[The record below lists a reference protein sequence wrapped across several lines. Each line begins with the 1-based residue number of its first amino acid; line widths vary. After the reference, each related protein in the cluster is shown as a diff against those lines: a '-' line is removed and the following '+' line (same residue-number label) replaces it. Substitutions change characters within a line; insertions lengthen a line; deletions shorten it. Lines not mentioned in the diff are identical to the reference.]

1 VIYQP
6 EEPYFAMKKG
16 TRVFDLIF
24 HQYKN
29 YPQEVCLSHKVG
41 NQWKSYSTKQMIGVS
56 SRIALGMLASGVKKG
71 DKIGLISESRPEWN
85 FVDLAC
91 QLIGAVSVPM
101 YPSLG
106 SKDYL
111 YIFKQ
116 AELDMLFVSSKDIYT
131 RVKPLKKAFPNL
143 AIFSF
148 DKLPQ
153 VAYWKQIHDLGVK
166 EDFKSL
172 KSYQS
177 AVSPSDLLTIIYTS
191 GTTGSPKGVMLT
203 HQNIVS
209 NVMAIKDIPQLNPGE
224 KALSFLPINH
234 IYERTILYSYYYV
247 GVSIFYAESMEAI
260 GDNLKEI
267 KPHTFSTVP
276 RLLEKVYDK
285 IIAKG
290 ADLGGVK
297 RGIFNWAISLGLK
310 YDPNEDQ
317 GALYNRQL
325 KTARNLVFS
334 KWQEALGGNIKSIQ
348 CGAAALQ
355 ARLMRVFWAAEIR
368 IVEGYGLTE
377 TSPVVTANR
386 LDDMRV
392 GSVGKLVDGV
402 QVQIA
407 DDGEILVKGPNVM
420 KGYYKQKAL
429 TESVLSEN
437 WFKTG
442 DVGYMDQGFLKIT
455 DRKKELFKTSGGLY
469 IAPQQIENKL
479 KESLLIDQAMVIGDG
494 KKFPAALIVPNFDA
508 LAEEASKRF
517 ILMTGEEDVIK
528 DEQIIKLFEKEIQR
542 ISAGYGKWEKI
553 KEFRIIT
560 DAWSLETGELTPTLK
575 LKRRVI
581 MDRYQSLINE
591 IYKEDGSHL
600 FDDIK
605 DINENEVEKEIAELL
620 KK

>member
-1 VIYQP
+1 MIYQP

-172 KSYQS
+172 KSHQS

>member
-1 VIYQP
+1 
-6 EEPYFAMKKG
+6 MKKG

-172 KSYQS
+172 KSHQS

>member
-172 KSYQS
+172 KSHQS

>member
-1 VIYQP
+1 
-6 EEPYFAMKKG
+6 M
-16 TRVFDLIF
+16 
-24 HQYKN
+24 
-29 YPQEVCLSHKVG
+29 
-41 NQWKSYSTKQMIGVS
+41 
-56 SRIALGMLASGVKKG
+56 
-71 DKIGLISESRPEWN
+71 
-85 FVDLAC
+85 
-91 QLIGAVSVPM
+91 
-101 YPSLG
+101 
-106 SKDYL
+106 
-111 YIFKQ
+111 
-116 AELDMLFVSSKDIYT
+116 
-131 RVKPLKKAFPNL
+131 
-143 AIFSF
+143 
-148 DKLPQ
+148 
-153 VAYWKQIHDLGVK
+153 
-166 EDFKSL
+166 
-172 KSYQS
+172 
-177 AVSPSDLLTIIYTS
+177 
-191 GTTGSPKGVMLT
+191 
-203 HQNIVS
+203 
-209 NVMAIKDIPQLNPGE
+209 
-224 KALSFLPINH
+224 
-234 IYERTILYSYYYV
+234 
-247 GVSIFYAESMEAI
+247 
-260 GDNLKEI
+260 
-267 KPHTFSTVP
+267 
-276 RLLEKVYDK
+276 
-285 IIAKG
+285 
-290 ADLGGVK
+290 
-297 RGIFNWAISLGLK
+297 
-310 YDPNEDQ
+310 
-317 GALYNRQL
+317 
-325 KTARNLVFS
+325 
-334 KWQEALGGNIKSIQ
+334 
-348 CGAAALQ
+348 
-355 ARLMRVFWAAEIR
+355 
-368 IVEGYGLTE
+368 
-377 TSPVVTANR
+377 
-386 LDDMRV
+386 
-392 GSVGKLVDGV
+392 VDGV